1 MSPFVISSL
10 PMRLPVSCPA
20 LKMILGSLMV
30 IFGLSLTTIASAF
43 GGSMTINQISP
54 TSALGSWSLTK
65 PDGSV
70 LHNQQQVTSLV
81 TPIAAGTY
89 ALNVIAPPTAK
100 TQIVAKDGANILRSV
115 EGTTMSFLVTE
126 GATITI
132 VITYSFTGT
141 ITVDS
146 NIPGVPFVIRGEANV
161 VTYSGSTPAVYQA
174 VPSQEYTVS
183 YNTVDGCVTPRNQTR
198 SLRADYKITFFGDY
212 RCDFPVDT
220 GAIQT
225 PVAEPQAPI
234 VKKQEQK
241 LMRISLTANQT
252 EVAAGGTVRYQL
264 SVRNLSRTTM
274 EDLAVS
280 VQFDP
285 SVMSISVPVGRQGE
299 VRGNL
304 VLWTIPAIF
313 AGQTWNTE
321 FGGIAADNLQAG
333 TRLELT
339 ARASGTGLV
348 ESGTP
353 VASLTHTI
361 GVALLPQT
369 GMRTDILFLIVSTV
383 AGGILALIRNRRTAA

>member
-1 MSPFVISSL
+1 
-10 PMRLPVSCPA
+10 MRLLAQHLA
-20 LKMILGSLMV
+20 LKMVLGSLT
-30 IFGLSLTTIASAF
+30 IALGLSLTSSTSAF

-54 TSALGSWSLTK
+54 TTAIGSWNLTK
-65 PDGSV
+65 PNGSV
-70 LHNQQQVTSLV
+70 LHNQQQVSSLV

-89 ALNVIAPPTAK
+89 TLTVTPPATAQ
-100 TQIVAKDGANILRSV
+100 TQIVAKDGADTLRSV
-115 EGTTMSFLVTE
+115 EDVTMSFLVTE

-132 VITYSFTGT
+132 TITYSFTGT

-146 NIPGVPFVIRGEANV
+146 NIPNVPFVIRGEADV
-161 VTYSGSTPAVYQA
+161 ITYSGSTPAVYRA

-183 YNTVDGCVTPRNQTR
+183 YSTVEGCVTPRNQTR
-198 SLRADYKITFFGDY
+198 ALRADYKITFFGDY

-241 LMRISLTANQT
+241 LVQISLTANQT
-252 EVAAGGTVRYQL
+252 EVAPGGTVRYRL
-264 SVRNLSRTTM
+264 SVRNLSRTTLD
-274 EDLAVS
+274 DLAVS

-285 SVMSISVPVGRQGE
+285 SVMSVSTPVNREGE
-299 VRGNL
+299 VRSNL

-313 AGQTWNTE
+313 AGQTWSTE
-321 FGGIAADNLQAG
+321 FGGTAANDLQAG
-333 TRLELT
+333 TQLELT
-339 ARASGTGLV
+339 ARVAGTGLV

-369 GMRTDILFLIVSTV
+369 GMHADILFLLLSAIGACLLT
-383 AGGILALIRNRRTAA
+383 LIRNSKNAA